1 MTTLV
6 ILRFLGI
13 FAAYTGV
20 TLALP
25 ALMFRR
31 ILRGRSLAEQFLMCY
46 TFGNFYIINI
56 VFLLQLLHISNFFM
70 LAGLTVVLS
79 IVIGGRVNRIPLKQ
93 QAGNTW
99 HLFGKLLRGR
109 MKLKSAIF
117 LFLGKCA
124 EGIKRLVKFFYRHIV
139 KNPIQSMLLLGIG
152 VCLCWIYGRQ
162 IILVY
167 GYRASDIPVH
177 MSWINEMSRGK
188 IFAKGVYP
196 FGFHCM
202 IYYLHAVFRFDT
214 YVILCQFFFA
224 QVIFMHLV
232 LLAMLKQ
239 LCKTKYIPYIGTF
252 VFLLGNFWSG
262 QTYSRFYATLPQ
274 EFGMIFVI
282 PSIYFLIRFFQI
294 PKQKLADK
302 ETRLTLQC
310 FAMAFSLT
318 LAIHFY
324 GTMIAGLCC
333 IGIACGFCFRF
344 LRKEYFRRIM
354 FTGICSVFLAVLP
367 MGIAFATGTPL
378 QGSLGWGLSVINGGK
393 SSSSTETEA
402 ETDEAETLEVSTGDD
417 KNTVRVVKPDGTVM
431 EIDVSD
437 LPSAQENESGGQ
449 TQTKTTAPAVPKV
462 SFGEKIRKIPGKAK
476 NALSEMS
483 SRILEFIIKLDVKN
497 IGYMILASF
506 ALLLLLGF
514 IFCVFRQP
522 GYGAMLMSMGF
533 CMWIVT
539 ILLCA
544 NVFGLPPL
552 MDGARCS
559 IYYVYLLSAAL
570 TALADGLLY
579 MVLPLRKLRLVRN
592 AVSLAVAAAVLMG
605 MFQNHMIK
613 QSDFSSGFVM
623 NGAITCLS
631 NIIHEN
637 EDKTW
642 TIVSANDETQMGL
655 DHGWHYE
662 TITFLRG
669 METLEKNTKVII
681 PTKTVYFFIEKIPG
695 DYAVSY
701 AKSGQ
706 SISRKGASRSLPNV
720 GGIGMYQGEGRWIVM
735 SRMYYWA
742 QAFMELYPNE
752 MKVYYE
758 DNKFICYK
766 IEQNMYHQYNFAI
779 DYRYNQNKMQDETAE
794 DTQDETQLQSDA
806 SEETQREATNE
817 TQQQSDASGKQ
828 EAGK

>member
-1 MTTLV
+1 MSMTTLV

-13 FAAYTGV
+13 FAVYTGV

-56 VFLLQLLHISNFFM
+56 VFLLQLLHISNFFT
-70 LAGLTVVLS
+70 LAGLTAVLS

-294 PKQKLADK
+294 PKQKLANK

-402 ETDEAETLEVSTGDD
+402 DEAETLEVSTGDD

-449 TQTKTTAPAVPKV
+449 TQTETTAPAVPKV

-506 ALLLLLGF
+506 ALLLLLGLV
-514 IFCVFRQP
+514 FCIFRQP

-544 NVFGLPPL
+544 GVFGLPPL

-642 TIVSANDETQMGL
+642 TIVSANDETQMGV

-681 PTKTVYFFIEKIPG
+681 PTKTVYFFIEKIPL
-695 DYAVSY
+695 DYSVTY
-701 AKSGQ
+701 DKSGQ

-794 DTQDETQLQSDA
+794 DTQDETQQQS
-806 SEETQREATNE
+806 EATNE

>member
-13 FAAYTGV
+13 FAAYMGV

-56 VFLLQLLHISNFFM
+56 VFLLQLLHISNFLT
-70 LAGLTVVLS
+70 LAGLTAVLS

-124 EGIKRLVKFFYRHIV
+124 EGIKRLAKFFYRHIV

-196 FGFHCM
+196 FGFHCI

-232 LLAMLKQ
+232 LLAMMKQ

-294 PKQKLADK
+294 PKQKLANK

-310 FAMAFSLT
+310 FAMTFSLT

-393 SSSSTETEA
+393 SSSSTEAEA

-449 TQTKTTAPAVPKV
+449 TQTETTAPAVPKV

-514 IFCVFRQP
+514 IFCVFRQTE
-522 GYGAMLMSMGF
+522 YGAMLMSMGF

-544 NVFGLPPL
+544 GVFGLPPL

-623 NGAITCLS
+623 NGVITCLS

-642 TIVSANDETQMGL
+642 TIVSANDETQMGV

-681 PTKTVYFFIEKIPG
+681 PTKTVYFFIEKIPL
-695 DYAVSY
+695 DYSVTY
-701 AKSGQ
+701 DKSGQ

-766 IEQNMYHQYNFAI
+766 IEQNMYHQYDFAI

-794 DTQDETQLQSDA
+794 DTQDETQQQS
-806 SEETQREATNE
+806 EATNE

>member
-13 FAAYTGV
+13 FAAYMGV

-56 VFLLQLLHISNFFM
+56 VFLLQLLHISNFFT
-70 LAGLTVVLS
+70 LAGLTAVLS

-124 EGIKRLVKFFYRHIV
+124 AGIKRLAKFFYRHIV

-344 LRKEYFRRIM
+344 LRKEYFCRIM

-449 TQTKTTAPAVPKV
+449 TQTETTAPAVPKV

-506 ALLLLLGF
+506 ALLLLLGLV
-514 IFCVFRQP
+514 FCIFRQP

-544 NVFGLPPL
+544 GVFGLPPL

-642 TIVSANDETQMGL
+642 TIVSANDETQMGV

-681 PTKTVYFFIEKIPG
+681 PTKTVYFFIEKIPL
-695 DYAVSY
+695 DYSVTY
-701 AKSGQ
+701 DKSGQ

-766 IEQNMYHQYNFAI
+766 IEQNMYHQYDFAI

-794 DTQDETQLQSDA
+794 DTQDETQQQS
-806 SEETQREATNE
+806 EATNE

>member
-13 FAAYTGV
+13 FAVYTGV

-56 VFLLQLLHISNFFM
+56 VFLLQLLHISNFFT

-124 EGIKRLVKFFYRHIV
+124 EGIKRLAKFFYRHIV

-294 PKQKLADK
+294 SKQKLADK

-449 TQTKTTAPAVPKV
+449 TQTETTAPAVPKV

-514 IFCVFRQP
+514 IFCVFRQTE
-522 GYGAMLMSMGF
+522 YGAMLMSMGF

-544 NVFGLPPL
+544 GVFGLPPL

-592 AVSLAVAAAVLMG
+592 AVSLAVTAAVLMG

-794 DTQDETQLQSDA
+794 DTQDETQQQS
-806 SEETQREATNE
+806 EATNE

>member
-13 FAAYTGV
+13 FAVYTGV

-56 VFLLQLLHISNFFM
+56 VFLLQLLHISNFFT

-124 EGIKRLVKFFYRHIV
+124 EGIKRLAKFFYRHIV

-344 LRKEYFRRIM
+344 LRKEYFCRIM

-393 SSSSTETEA
+393 SSSSTEAEA

-449 TQTKTTAPAVPKV
+449 MQTETTAPAVPKV

-514 IFCVFRQP
+514 IFCVFRQTE
-522 GYGAMLMSMGF
+522 YGAMLMSMGF

-544 NVFGLPPL
+544 GVFGLPPL

-592 AVSLAVAAAVLMG
+592 AVSLAVTAAVLMG
-605 MFQNHMIK
+605 MFQNRMIK

-794 DTQDETQLQSDA
+794 DTQDETQQQS
-806 SEETQREATNE
+806 EATNE

>member
-13 FAAYTGV
+13 FAAYMGV

-56 VFLLQLLHISNFFM
+56 VFLLQLLHISNFFT
-70 LAGLTVVLS
+70 LAGLTAVLS

-124 EGIKRLVKFFYRHIV
+124 AGIKRLAKFFYRHIV

-294 PKQKLADK
+294 PKQKLANK

-344 LRKEYFRRIM
+344 LRKEYFCRIM

-402 ETDEAETLEVSTGDD
+402 DEAETLEVSTGDD

-449 TQTKTTAPAVPKV
+449 TQTETTAPAVPKV

-544 NVFGLPPL
+544 GVFGLPPL

-669 METLEKNTKVII
+669 METMEKNTKVII
-681 PTKTVYFFIEKIPG
+681 PTKTVYFFIEKIPL
-695 DYAVSY
+695 DYSVTY
-701 AKSGQ
+701 DKSGQ

-766 IEQNMYHQYNFAI
+766 IEQNMYHQYDFAI

-794 DTQDETQLQSDA
+794 DTQDETQQQS
-806 SEETQREATNE
+806 EATNE

>member
-13 FAAYTGV
+13 FAAYMGV

-56 VFLLQLLHISNFFM
+56 VFLLQLLHISNFLT
-70 LAGLTVVLS
+70 LAGLTAVLS

-124 EGIKRLVKFFYRHIV
+124 EGIKRLAKFFYRHIV

-196 FGFHCM
+196 FGFHCI

-232 LLAMLKQ
+232 LLAMMKQ

-294 PKQKLADK
+294 PKQKLANK

-310 FAMAFSLT
+310 FAMTFSLT

-402 ETDEAETLEVSTGDD
+402 DEAETLEVSTGDD

-449 TQTKTTAPAVPKV
+449 TQTETTAPAVPKV

-506 ALLLLLGF
+506 ALLLLLGLV
-514 IFCVFRQP
+514 FCIFRQP

-544 NVFGLPPL
+544 GVFGLPPL

-623 NGAITCLS
+623 NGVITCLS

-681 PTKTVYFFIEKIPG
+681 PTKTVYFFIEKIPL
-695 DYAVSY
+695 DYSVTY
-701 AKSGQ
+701 DKSGQ

-766 IEQNMYHQYNFAI
+766 IEQNMYHQYDFAI

-794 DTQDETQLQSDA
+794 DTQDETQQQS
-806 SEETQREATNE
+806 EATNE

>member
-1 MTTLV
+1 
-6 ILRFLGI
+6 
-13 FAAYTGV
+13 
-20 TLALP
+20 
-25 ALMFRR
+25 
-31 ILRGRSLAEQFLMCY
+31 
-46 TFGNFYIINI
+46 
-56 VFLLQLLHISNFFM
+56 
-70 LAGLTVVLS
+70 
-79 IVIGGRVNRIPLKQ
+79 
-93 QAGNTW
+93 
-99 HLFGKLLRGR
+99 
-109 MKLKSAIF
+109 
-117 LFLGKCA
+117 
-124 EGIKRLVKFFYRHIV
+124 
-139 KNPIQSMLLLGIG
+139 
-152 VCLCWIYGRQ
+152 
-162 IILVY
+162 
-167 GYRASDIPVH
+167 
-177 MSWINEMSRGK
+177 
-188 IFAKGVYP
+188 
-196 FGFHCM
+196 
-202 IYYLHAVFRFDT
+202 
-214 YVILCQFFFA
+214 
-224 QVIFMHLV
+224 MHLV

-402 ETDEAETLEVSTGDD
+402 DEAETLEVSTGDD

-449 TQTKTTAPAVPKV
+449 TQTETTAPAVPKV

-506 ALLLLLGF
+506 ALLLLLGLV
-514 IFCVFRQP
+514 FCIFRQP

-544 NVFGLPPL
+544 GVFGLPPL

-592 AVSLAVAAAVLMG
+592 AVSLAVTAAVLMG

-642 TIVSANDETQMGL
+642 TIVSANDETQMGV

-681 PTKTVYFFIEKIPG
+681 PTKTVYFFIEKIPL
-695 DYAVSY
+695 DYSVTY
-701 AKSGQ
+701 DKSGQ

-766 IEQNMYHQYNFAI
+766 IEQNMYHQYDFAI

-794 DTQDETQLQSDA
+794 DTQDETQQQS
-806 SEETQREATNE
+806 EATNE

>member
-13 FAAYTGV
+13 FAVYTGV

-56 VFLLQLLHISNFFM
+56 VFLLQLLHISNFFT
-70 LAGLTVVLS
+70 LAGLTAVLS

-344 LRKEYFRRIM
+344 LRKEYFCRIM

-393 SSSSTETEA
+393 SSSSTEAEA

-449 TQTKTTAPAVPKV
+449 MQTETTAPAVPKV

-514 IFCVFRQP
+514 IFCVFGQTE
-522 GYGAMLMSMGF
+522 YGAMLMSMGF

-544 NVFGLPPL
+544 GVFGLPPL

-592 AVSLAVAAAVLMG
+592 AVSLAVTAAVLMG

-794 DTQDETQLQSDA
+794 DTQDETQQQS
-806 SEETQREATNE
+806 EATNE